1 LVGAVTVTQLP
12 DRTET
17 PRVRLRAGMRR
28 GVPFGVAVF
37 AIAISYGVLARP
49 VEGTVAPIVMSIVV
63 FSGAAQFG
71 ARSILAAGGGAGA
84 AIAAG
89 VLLNARYLAMGLALA
104 PSLRGRPLSRA
115 GIALTT
121 VDASWAAA
129 SRGDGTFDPWY
140 MVGVTV
146 SQYPAWVLG
155 TIVGVLVGS
164 ALGDPR
170 SLGLDALFPA
180 FFVALLFEEARGR
193 RKLTAA
199 AGGAGISL
207 GLTPLAPAGL
217 PILAAAV
224 AAVAVSRT
232 RS

>member
-1 LVGAVTVTQLP
+1 
-12 DRTET
+12 
-17 PRVRLRAGMRR
+17 
-28 GVPFGVAVF
+28 
-37 AIAISYGVLARP
+37 
-49 VEGTVAPIVMSIVV
+49 
-63 FSGAAQFG
+63 
-71 ARSILAAGGGAGA
+71 
-84 AIAAG
+84 
-89 VLLNARYLAMGLALA
+89 
-104 PSLRGRPLSRA
+104 
-115 GIALTT
+115 
-121 VDASWAAA
+121 
-129 SRGDGTFDPWY
+129 
-140 MVGVTV
+140 V